1 MVKFSKF
8 MDHCKAG
15 RQLVISQ
22 PEILV
27 RKSPLAERG
36 RQVMLTLNMIEIP
49 KDRWL
54 VALIALLLSAFVL
67 AEQSDE
73 LATYDD
79 LMKDTIY
86 GGAGRWRNNPTSAD
100 DDWRSADPEELSLD
114 YGAANNPDGEQN
126 SNYERDKFNFENA
139 EQGYRLFKIEI

>member
-86 GGAGRWRNNPTSAD
+86 GGAGRWRSKEISAE
-100 DDWRSADPEELSLD
+100 DDWRSTDKEGLTFNYD
-114 YGAANNPDGEQN
+114 AANNPGGATNDKDA
-126 SNYERDKFNFENA
+126 RDKFNFENA
-139 EQGYRLFKIEI
+139 EQGYRLFKIDI